1 MAAKAVMVQGTTSHA
16 GKSVLCTALC
26 RIFRQDGFRVAPFK
40 AQNMSLNAYV
50 TADGGEIGRAQGVQ
64 AEAAGVEATVDMN
77 PILLKPK
84 GDTVSQ
90 VVLRGRPWA
99 DVRAADYRNGRLV
112 PLWEAVQESF
122 ARLAADHDL
131 IVIEGAGSPAEVN
144 LRGRDLANMRVAALA
159 EAPVILVA
167 DIDRGGVF
175 ASLVGTLEL
184 LEPEERRRVRGLVIN
199 KFRGDEGLLEPGLGF
214 LEARTGCAVLGV
226 LPYLA
231 DLGIEPEDSVSL
243 AEWRVNPCAELDL
256 AVVRLPYI
264 ANFTDF
270 EPFRG
275 EPDVAVRYV
284 VHPASL
290 GRPDALF
297 LPGTKNTTR
306 DLLYL
311 YESGWA
317 EAIADFAARGGP
329 VVGICG
335 GYQML
340 GREVHDPVGSEEGVP
355 FVAGLG
361 LLDTVTVFRPGKV
374 TRRTAATVVAGA
386 GPLSDVRGEGVCGYE
401 IHAGE
406 TVAGP
411 GVGPVFVYSDGT
423 PEGALNREG
432 TVWGT
437 YLHGLFEADGFRR
450 GWLNALRRRRGLAP
464 LPARFSFATAKEE
477 AFDRLAVVVR
487 RRLRLDLV
495 YGWLGLSPAGA
506 AGGEAATAPRR

>member
-1 MAAKAVMVQGTTSHA
+1 MVQGTTSHA
-16 GKSVLCTALC
+16 GKSVLTTALC
-26 RIFRQDGFRVAPFK
+26 RIFRQDGYRVAPFK

-90 VVLRGRPWA
+90 VILRGRPWA
-99 DVRAADYRNGRLV
+99 DVRAADYRDDYLV
-112 PLWEAVQESF
+112 PLWEAVRESF

-144 LRGRDLANMRVAALA
+144 LKGRDLANMRVAALA
-159 EAPVILVA
+159 GAPVILVA

-184 LEPEERRRVRGLVIN
+184 LEPEERRRVRGLVVN
-199 KFRGDEGLLEPGLGF
+199 KFRGDEGLLKPGLDF
-214 LEARTGCAVLGV
+214 LAARTGCPVLGV

-231 DLGIEPEDSVSL
+231 ELGVEPEDSVSL
-243 AEWRVNPCAELDL
+243 TEGRAGTGTELDL
-256 AVVRLPYI
+256 AVVRLPLI

-284 VHPASL
+284 AHPAGL

-306 DLLYL
+306 DLLFL

-317 EAIADFAARGGP
+317 GAIRDFAARGGP

-340 GREVHDPVGSEEGVP
+340 GREVHDPVGSEEGLP

-361 LLDTVTVFRPGKV
+361 LLDAVTVFRPGKV
-374 TRRTAATVVAGA
+374 TGRTRATVAAEAGA
-386 GPLSDVRGEGVCGYE
+386 LAEVRGETVRAYE

-406 TVAGP
+406 TA
-411 GVGPVFVYSDGT
+411 VG
-423 PEGALNREG
+423 
-432 TVWGT
+432 
-437 YLHGLFEADGFRR
+437 
-450 GWLNALRRRRGLAP
+450 
-464 LPARFSFATAKEE
+464 
-477 AFDRLAVVVR
+477 
-487 RRLRLDLV
+487 
-495 YGWLGLSPAGA
+495 
-506 AGGEAATAPRR
+506 

>member
-16 GKSVLCTALC
+16 GKSILCTALC

-99 DVRAADYRNGRLV
+99 DVRAADYRDRRLV
-112 PLWEAVQESF
+112 LLWEAVRESF

-144 LRGRDLANMRVAALA
+144 LRDRDLANMKVAALTG
-159 EAPVILVA
+159 APVILVA

-184 LEPEERRRVRGLVIN
+184 LAPEERRLVKGLVIN
-199 KFRGDEGLLEPGLGF
+199 KFRGDEGLLTPGLDF
-214 LEARTGCAVLGV
+214 LSARTGCPVVGV

-231 DLGIEPEDSVSL
+231 DPGVEPEDSVSL
-243 AEWRVNPCAELDL
+243 AEWRANPHAELDL

-264 ANFTDF
+264 SNFTDF

-284 VHPASL
+284 VHPAGL

-317 EAIADFAARGGP
+317 DAIRAYAAAGGE

-340 GREVHDPVGSEEGVP
+340 GRELHDPVGSEEGIP
-355 FVAGLG
+355 HMPGLG
-361 LLDTVTVFRPGKV
+361 LLDTITVFRPGKV
-374 TRRTAATVVAGA
+374 TRRTVARVVAEA
-386 GPLSDVRGEGVCGYE
+386 GLLAEVRGEPVRGYE

-406 TVAGP
+406 TAAGP
-411 GVGPVFVYSDGT
+411 DASPVFACSDGT
-423 PEGALNREG
+423 PEGALNPEG

-477 AFDRLAVVVR
+477 AFDRLAAVVR

-495 YGWLGLSPAGA
+495 YGWLGL
-506 AGGEAATAPRR
+506 